1 MVIKMDIFTLTKQE
15 AVEPLTLRNL
25 LHWPVT
31 GLNWLLLAAMVLFAS
46 SKMMAAQVPLA
57 SIGDV
62 TELKG
67 TAEVIRD
74 QPYGAELDFDI
85 KQLDD
90 VRTTAGRIAITFLD
104 DSVVKLTEHS
114 KLVITKYIFDPDPSK
129 GEVAM
134 KFASGT
140 ARFISSKLGKIDK
153 KNFRLSTPTA
163 DIAIRGTDFTC
174 TVDELGRSLII
185 LLPDANGI
193 SSGEI
198 LVTTAMGTVT
208 LNKPYEATTVSV
220 WESAPSNPVIL
231 DLTLDVIDNML
242 IVSPPD
248 EQELSTEQSTAS
260 VADSGAI
267 LDIDYLE
274 FNELERDYLAEDSL
288 EFSELDINFLDVNF
302 FEDLLAI
309 IEEVDRLS
317 ADNLSTGTLVQG
329 TNIGQDLETQII
341 TILQGEQIAFQRK
354 VTQDA
359 QLTIDASQG
368 YTIILIQD
376 GKYQQ
381 IVVNGGGNSTIT
393 ITQGSG

>member
-1 MVIKMDIFTLTKQE
+1 MAEHIPLLNHLRWLATGSKLFLMVT
-15 AVEPLTLRNL
+15 
-25 LHWPVT
+25 
-31 GLNWLLLAAMVLFAS
+31 MVLCAS
-46 SKMMAAQVPLA
+46 YKTMAAQPLVA
-57 SIGDV
+57 SIGDIS
-62 TELKG
+62 ELTG

-74 QPYGAELDFDI
+74 QPYGAALDFDI
-85 KQLDD
+85 QQMDD
-90 VRTTAGRIAITFLD
+90 VRTSVGRIAITFLD

-114 KLVITKYIFDPDPSK
+114 KLVITKYVYDPDPTK
-129 GEVAM
+129 GEMAM
-134 KFASGT
+134 KFATGT
-140 ARFISSKLGKIDK
+140 ARFISSRLNKIDK
-153 KNFRLSTPTA
+153 KNIRLSTPTA

-185 LLPDANGI
+185 LLPDANGL

-198 LVTTAMGTVT
+198 LVTTAAGSVT
-208 LNKPYEATTVSV
+208 LNKPYEATTVDV
-220 WESAPSNPVIL
+220 WESSPTSPVIL
-231 DLTLDVIDNML
+231 DLSLDIIDNML

-248 EQELSTEQSTAS
+248 ESELSTEQSTAS

-274 FNELERDYLAEDSL
+274 FNDLEIDYLAEDAL
-288 EFSELDINFLDVNF
+288 EFTELDINFLDVNF

-309 IEEVDRLS
+309 IEEIDQLDS
-317 ADNLSTGTLVQG
+317 DNLSTGALVQG

-341 TILQGEQIAFQRK
+341 TLLQGDQISFQRK
-354 VTQDA
+354 VTQNA
-359 QLTIDASQG
+359 QLTVDASQG

-381 IVVNGGGNSTIT
+381 IVVNGGGSSTIT

>member
-1 MVIKMDIFTLTKQE
+1 
-15 AVEPLTLRNL
+15 
-25 LHWPVT
+25 
-31 GLNWLLLAAMVLFAS
+31 
-46 SKMMAAQVPLA
+46 MAAQAPVA
-57 SIGDV
+57 SIGDIS
-62 TELKG
+62 ELTG

-74 QPYGAELDFDI
+74 EPYGAVLDFDI
-85 KQLDD
+85 QQMDD
-90 VRTTAGRIAITFLD
+90 VRTSAGRVAITFLD
-104 DSVVKLTEHS
+104 DSIVKLTEHS
-114 KLVITKYIFDPDPSK
+114 KLVITKYVFDPDPTK
-129 GEVAM
+129 GEMAM
-134 KFASGT
+134 RFANGT

-153 KNFRLSTPTA
+153 KNIRLSTPTA

-185 LLPDANGI
+185 LLPDINGI

-198 LVTTAMGTVT
+198 LVTTATGSVT
-208 LNKPYEATTVSV
+208 LNKPYQATTVEV
-220 WESAPSNPVIL
+220 WESNPTKPVIL

-248 EQELSTEQSTAS
+248 EQKLSTETSTTT

-274 FNELERDYLAEDSL
+274 FNELEIDYLAEDAL
-288 EFSELDINFLDVNF
+288 EFTELDINFLDVNF

-309 IEEVDRLS
+309 IEEIDQLDS
-317 ADNLSTGTLVQG
+317 DNLSTGTLVQG
-329 TNIGQDLETQII
+329 TEIGQDLETQIV
-341 TILQGEQIAFQRK
+341 TLLQGDAIAFQRK
-354 VTQDA
+354 VVQNA
-359 QLTIDASQG
+359 QLTVDASQG